1 MQHPM
6 MQAQLAANPQMRALF
21 DNPEMMQRMLD
32 PSNMQAMIQMQ
43 QAMAQLQGAGLMPN
57 LGGQVPGAAAG
68 APGTTVGPGA
78 FDMSALLGTLGGAPR
93 GQNETAGAA
102 AEQNSSTAAVPATE
116 RYRTQLARLNE
127 MGFGLTKTIPRSSC
141 ERIGMRV
148 VPPLLESLDVTTIVP
163 LSASTVSGE

>member
-32 PSNMQAMIQMQ
+32 PSNMQAMLQMQ

-78 FDMSALLGTLGGAPR
+78 FDMSALMGTLGGAPR

-102 AEQNSSTAAVPATE
+102 AEQNSSTATVPATE

-127 MGFGLTKTIPRSSC
+127 MGFTDEDANIAALQATGGSVNMAI
-141 ERIGMRV
+141 ER
-148 VPPLLESLDVTTIVP
+148 LL
-163 LSASTVSGE
+163 G